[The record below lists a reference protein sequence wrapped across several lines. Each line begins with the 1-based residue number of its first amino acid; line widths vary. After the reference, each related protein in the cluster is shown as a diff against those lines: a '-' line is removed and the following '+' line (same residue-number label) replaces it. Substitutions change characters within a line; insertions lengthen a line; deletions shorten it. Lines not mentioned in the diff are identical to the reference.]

1 MTSDRSLPD
10 GWLWVRFG
18 DVVQQ
23 VKDKVD
29 PQTAGL
35 TRYVAGEHMNTDDL
49 RLQRWG
55 DVMTATWGLRSTC
68 GSGPDRCSTEVGART
83 CARSPWRISKGFA
96 RNTTFVLEPSSADL
110 LPEFLPQV
118 MSTERFHEH
127 SVQQSKGSVN
137 RTSTFRDLTWF
148 EFALPSAK
156 HQVSIIKVLKRASR
170 VAHEAAQ
177 VRTAL
182 GSLRDALID
191 DAIWDS
197 SCGRWSV
204 PLVRVGDLLDGRPR
218 NGLSPKAS
226 TEPYGVRSVTLSAVR
241 DGRFTANEY
250 TEKWC
255 EPSSRAPEFRVD
267 AGDVFI
273 VRGNGNRSLVGRA
286 GLSLVK
292 PEPACIYPDLLI
304 RLRFDQSRI
313 DPFLA
318 TALWNYERVHERL
331 LSRAK
336 SSNGIYK
343 VNGKDISSHELPV
356 PPAAESRALLTRLRA
371 IDELQTRCEVHAVAA
386 GELVAAL
393 REQVLRPDGLHH
405 V

>member
-1 MTSDRSLPD
+1 MD
-10 GWLWVRFG
+10 
-18 DVVQQ
+18 
-23 VKDKVD
+23 
-29 PQTAGL
+29 
-35 TRYVAGEHMNTDDL
+35 TDDL

-55 DVMTATWGLRSTC
+55 DVDDSYLGPAFHMRFRPGQVLYGSRRTYLRKVAVADFE
-68 GSGPDRCSTEVGART
+68 GI
-83 CARSPWRISKGFA
+83 CA
-96 RNTTFVLEPSSADL
+96 NTTFVLEPSSADL

-137 RTSTFRDLTWF
+137 PYINFRDLTWY
-148 EFALPSAK
+148 EFALPPAR
-156 HQVSIIKVLKRASR
+156 HQGSIAKVLERAR
-170 VAHEAAQ
+170 QAAHEAAQ

-182 GSLRDALID
+182 VSLRDALID
-191 DAIWDS
+191 DATWDS
-197 SCGRWSV
+197 SCGQWSV

-226 TEPYGVRSVTLSAVR
+226 SEPGAVRSVTLSAIR
-241 DGRFTANEY
+241 DGRFTADED

-255 EPSSRAPEFRVD
+255 EPSSRAPEFRVN

-286 GLSLVK
+286 GLALVK
-292 PEPACIYPDLLI
+292 PEPACVYPDLLI
-304 RLRFDQSRI
+304 RLRFEESRI

-318 TALWNYERVHERL
+318 TALWNHERVHERL
-331 LSRAK
+331 LGRAK

-343 VNGKDISSHELPV
+343 VNGMDISSHELPV
-356 PPAAESRALLTRLRA
+356 PPAAEGRALLSRLRA
-371 IDELQTRCEVHAVAA
+371 IDELQSLCEVHAVAA
-386 GELVAAL
+386 DKLVPAL
-393 REQVLRPDGLHH
+393 REKVLLPDGLRD

>member
-35 TRYVAGEHMNTDDL
+35 TRYVAGEHMDTDDL

-55 DVMTATWGLRSTC
+55 DVDDGYLGPAFHMRFRPGQVLYGSRRTYLRKVAVADFE
-68 GSGPDRCSTEVGART
+68 GI
-83 CARSPWRISKGFA
+83 CA
-96 RNTTFVLEPSSADL
+96 NTTFVLEPSSADL

-137 RTSTFRDLTWF
+137 PYINFRDLTWF

-156 HQVSIIKVLKRASR
+156 HQVSIIKVLKRGSR
-170 VAHEAAQ
+170 VAHGAAR

-286 GLSLVK
+286 GLALVK

-304 RLRFDQSRI
+304 RLRFDQSQI

>member
-1 MTSDRSLPD
+1 MD
-10 GWLWVRFG
+10 
-18 DVVQQ
+18 
-23 VKDKVD
+23 
-29 PQTAGL
+29 
-35 TRYVAGEHMNTDDL
+35 TDDL

-55 DVMTATWGLRSTC
+55 DVDDGYLGPAFHMRFKPGQVLYGSRRTYLRKVAIADFE
-68 GSGPDRCSTEVGART
+68 GI
-83 CARSPWRISKGFA
+83 CA
-96 RNTTFVLEPSSADL
+96 NTTFVLEPSSADL

-118 MSTERFHEH
+118 MSTERFHDH

-137 RTSTFRDLTWF
+137 PYINFRDLTWF
-148 EFALPSAK
+148 EFALPPAK
-156 HQVSIIKVLKRASR
+156 HQWSIVKVLECARQA
-170 VAHEAAQ
+170 AHEAAQ

-182 GSLRDALID
+182 ESLKDALID
-191 DAIWDS
+191 DATWDS

-204 PLVRVGDLLDGRPR
+204 PLVRVGDLLDGTPR

-226 TEPYGVRSVTLSAVR
+226 SEPDGVRSVTLSAVR
-241 DGRFTANEY
+241 DGRFTADED

-255 EPSSRAPEFRVD
+255 EPSSKAPEFRVD

-286 GLSLVK
+286 GLALVK

-304 RLRFDQSRI
+304 RLRFDELRI

-318 TALWNYERVHERL
+318 TALWNFRRVHRRL
-331 LSRAK
+331 LGRAK

-371 IDELQTRCEVHAVAA
+371 IDELQTLCKVHAVAA
-386 GELVAAL
+386 GKLMSAL
-393 REQVLRPDGLHH
+393 REKVLRPDGVHD